1 MLPPQEHTTKVNQ
14 SMKPDIIIFLI
25 AGEAILLLFAVCIF
39 LILRNR
45 TLKHLTDRLKT
56 RLKELMDSLKTALE
70 NSVVASEP
78 LEPKP
83 LESKDEP
90 TTSDDK
96 KTYLEWVEDQIDNT
110 ATFHKQLES
119 TQDITQDITP
129 SNALPNRTAALR
141 NAILFAEKETLT
153 QSTDKEPDWEILQ
166 RHYQHIF
173 DSQKDPQD
181 EDDDNKAINKAKND
195 AIKDELANA
204 RKRIDNLEKF
214 KQLYF
219 ELEDKW
225 QECKSEAQK
234 HFTEL
239 SQMADSAGDTL
250 AFEESL
256 KRYHDAYNTIS
267 PLIESGLDDALASP
281 LQENIPTKLD
291 RSAEIQRLKQV
302 AAEQHQLIHELQQKL
317 YETNA
322 HESSDSIVSD
332 LEEQLTKQERFLNEA
347 ETCVQLMEDELGVAN
362 TELNSLRPKI
372 AGLLHI
378 KAELLQTRK
387 ERDEFEFKL
396 SALDTENRKL
406 RKKVQESS
414 GSSKDDAIESIKLR
428 KTLTMMESK
437 YNDLEEK
444 FLDLKLQKSN

>member
-1 MLPPQEHTTKVNQ
+1 
-14 SMKPDIIIFLI
+14 MKPDVMIFLI

-39 LILRNR
+39 LVLRNR
-45 TLKHLTDRLKT
+45 ILKRLIDRLKK
-56 RLKELMDSLKTALE
+56 RLKELMDSLKKTPEKNIAEPEPL
-70 NSVVASEP
+70 APEP
-78 LEPKP
+78 LE
-83 LESKDEP
+83 LED
-90 TTSDDK
+90 TATISDDK
-96 KTYLEWVEDQIDNT
+96 KTYLEWVEDQINNT
-110 ATFHKQLES
+110 ITFHKQLES

-153 QSTDKEPDWEILQ
+153 QNTDEKPDWTILQ

-225 QECKSEAQK
+225 QDCKSEAQK

-239 SQMADSAGDTL
+239 SQMADCADDTL

-281 LQENIPTKLD
+281 LQEDMSTKFD
-291 RSAEIQRLKQV
+291 RSAEIRRLKQV
-302 AAEQHQLIHELQQKL
+302 AVEQHQLIHELQQKL
-317 YETNA
+317 YENNA
-322 HESSDSIVSD
+322 HENSDSIVSD
-332 LEEQLTKQERFLNEA
+332 LEEQLTKQERFLSEA